1 MSSSSEGM
9 DVVLLLPV
17 LHSLF
22 SALSLLC
29 SSFLFVQQ
37 GLDSGGRAA
46 IMMFDVA
53 DMHGHHGDGRRAAAV
68 QVIFPQSQIARGKAS
83 SVAETGS
90 TDHVPSTSSTAA
102 DSSTLADKA
111 IAGLPPDLLN
121 KLTIR
126 SGRLSHRTLAGSSVG
141 GLIRLRRSSC
151 NVSFA

>member
-68 QVIFPQSQIARGKAS
+68 QVIFRGKAS

-90 TDHVPSTSSTAA
+90 TDHVLSASSTAA
-102 DSSTLADKA
+102 DSNTLADKA